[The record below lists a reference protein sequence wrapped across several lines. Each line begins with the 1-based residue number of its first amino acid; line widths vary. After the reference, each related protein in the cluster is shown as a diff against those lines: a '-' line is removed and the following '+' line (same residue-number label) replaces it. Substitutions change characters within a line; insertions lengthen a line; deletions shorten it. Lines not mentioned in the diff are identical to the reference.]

1 MAGRD
6 RLGDRAC
13 FLALLTF
20 LLLSPPV
27 LTLFG
32 TGSRIFD
39 VPVLVVYCFVVWLV
53 AILAGRRI
61 SVSLGAA
68 DYSGRARRDEPISPG
83 DG

>member
-32 TGSRIFD
+32 TGGRVFD
-39 VPVLVVYCFVVWLV
+39 IPVLVVYCFAVWLV

-61 SVSLGAA
+61 SVSLDATE
-68 DYSGRARRDEPISPG
+68 YSGRARRDEPISPG